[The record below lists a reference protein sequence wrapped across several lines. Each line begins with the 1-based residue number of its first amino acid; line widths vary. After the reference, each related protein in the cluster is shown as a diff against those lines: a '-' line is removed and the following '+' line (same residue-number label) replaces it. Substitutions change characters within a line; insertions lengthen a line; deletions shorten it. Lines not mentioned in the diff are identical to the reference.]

1 MRIRHSFE
9 RLPISSNNDN
19 IYFRLLS
26 PRLKGMQVTLIH
38 NPDAG
43 GDDEQP
49 RGGELF
55 GLIGDA
61 GHTVTYQSSKAEN
74 WHAALEEPGDIVAV
88 AGGDGM
94 VGKVAKHLIDR
105 HVPIAVLPMGT
116 ANNIAKTLGLKGRPL
131 DRLIAGWSAAP
142 RVNFDVGVASGPWS
156 SKYFIEGLGIGLF
169 TETMHRLDAT
179 DNADL
184 AHLEDTKKKVG
195 SVLQIL
201 KERLSS
207 FTPND
212 LKVTLDGRDLSGEYF
227 MLEVM
232 NISYIGPNLC
242 LAPHANPSDGLL
254 DIVLVSKDERDKLSR
269 CLSHCMEGRLVQ
281 PTLTICQGQ
290 QLQIEWDGST
300 THIDDEVWPD
310 KGSEFP
316 LSVAVIDVTVKTGAL
331 EFLAAA

>member
-1 MRIRHSFE
+1 MVTFIFGFYHRVQ
-9 RLPISSNNDN
+9 
-19 IYFRLLS
+19 
-26 PRLKGMQVTLIH
+26 KGMQVTLIH

-43 GDDEQP
+43 DDEQP
-49 RGGELF
+49 SGSKLL
-55 GLIGDA
+55 GLIRRA
-61 GHTVTYQSSKAEN
+61 GHTVTYQSSRAEN
-74 WHAALEEPGDIVAV
+74 WHTALEEPCDIVAV

-116 ANNIAKTLGLKGRPL
+116 ANNIAKTLGLEDKPL
-131 DRLIAGWSAAP
+131 EQLIAGWPAAL
-142 RVNFDVGVASGPWS
+142 RVSFDVGVASGPWN
-156 SKYFIEGLGIGLF
+156 SKYFIEGLGMGLF
-169 TETMHRLDAT
+169 TETMYRLDTT

-184 AHLEDTKKKVG
+184 AHLEDTREKVE

-207 FTPND
+207 FTPNK
-212 LKVTLDGRDLSGEYF
+212 LKVTLDGRDISGEYIL
-227 MLEVM
+227 LEVM

-254 DIVLVSKDERDKLSR
+254 DIVFVSKDERDNLSR
-269 CLSHCMEGRLVQ
+269 CLSHCMEGKLVQ
-281 PTLTICQGQ
+281 PTLTIRKGQ
-290 QLQIEWDGST
+290 QLQIEWDGFT

-310 KGSEFP
+310 RGSEFP
-316 LSVAVIDVTVKTGAL
+316 LSVSAIDVTVKRHAL